1 LTRISLPIIK
11 ICFMKYALFFLLLPL
26 CGFLYGQQPTNTT
39 TTPAPDPTAVDKGGT
54 KPVESNAA
62 PQVAPAD
69 QLRLDYIEKY
79 KNAAISEMERTG
91 IPASIKMAQALLES
105 AGGSSELAM
114 QANNHFGLKCSI
126 GWEGRNYQK
135 DDDEKDNNGKP
146 VKSCFRKY
154 TSVEHC
160 YFDHSEFLRDPRKFN
175 RYGYLFNLDR
185 RDYKAWAQGL
195 AASGYASDNRY
206 AEKLIN
212 TIEKYRL
219 YELDK
224 PLEVVP
230 PLSQQGDSRTR
241 LGRVNDV
248 KVVLAR
254 ENETLDDI
262 ARIYRLKTQRVVD
275 YNDFGYS
282 PGVKLLANTRI
293 FIQEKQKSWRGRNTH
308 HMVREGQK
316 MFDIAQQYGVSLE
329 HLLTLNGLVRGQEP
343 ELNENIRLRGKRTA
357 NERIRLRLTEDQ
369 GATAS
374 TRPGGGGSR
383 GGASGNNN
391 RPGASASAPT
401 QDPRMTTDNSEL
413 FTLEPEGTNP
423 TASTNP
429 RPSTTPSGTTTYPPV
444 NTAPSPVVDTPV
456 FRPSTTTEG
465 MIPNDPTPISIPS
478 GNNGSTADTQGAI
491 YHTIARGDTLYSLA
505 RKYSTTSNRIKQ
517 LNNMVNDTVRIGQ
530 NIRVR

>member
-1 LTRISLPIIK
+1 
-11 ICFMKYALFFLLLPL
+11 MKYALFFLLLPL

-39 TTPAPDPTAVDKGGT
+39 TTPAPDPTALDKGGT

-69 QLRLDYIEKY
+69 QLRLDYIDKY

-126 GWEGRNYQK
+126 GWEGRSYQK
-135 DDDEKDNNGKP
+135 DDDEKDSNGKP
-146 VKSCFRKY
+146 IKSCFRKY

-195 AASGYASDNRY
+195 SASGYASDSRY
-206 AEKLIN
+206 AEKLIS

-230 PLSQQGDSRTR
+230 PLSEQGDSRTR

-254 ENETLDDI
+254 ENETLDEI
-262 ARIYRLKTQRVVD
+262 ARIYRIKTQRVVD

-282 PGVKLLANTRI
+282 PGVKLLANTRV

-316 MFDIAQQYGVSLE
+316 MFDIAQQYGVRLE
-329 HLLTLNGLVRGQEP
+329 NLLALNGLVRGQEP
-343 ELNENIRLRGKRTA
+343 ELNENIRLRGKRTS

-369 GATAS
+369 GTAAA
-374 TRPGGGGSR
+374 RPGSSGGSR
-383 GGASGNNN
+383 GTLSGNN
-391 RPGASASAPT
+391 RPGATSSSPAE
-401 QDPRMTTDNSEL
+401 DPRMTTDNTEL
-413 FTLEPEGTNP
+413 FTLEPEGTSP
-423 TASTNP
+423 TASTGP
-429 RPSTTPSGTTTYPPV
+429 RPSTTPAGTNQPI
-444 NTAPSPVVDTPV
+444 NAAPSPVVDTPV
-456 FRPSTTTEG
+456 FRPSTTTEST
-465 MIPNDPTPISIPS
+465 MRSDPTPVSTPS
-478 GNNGSTADTQGAI
+478 GNITIVDSNSQGAV
-491 YHTIARGDTLYSLA
+491 YHTVARGDTLYSLA

-530 NIRVR
+530 NIRIR